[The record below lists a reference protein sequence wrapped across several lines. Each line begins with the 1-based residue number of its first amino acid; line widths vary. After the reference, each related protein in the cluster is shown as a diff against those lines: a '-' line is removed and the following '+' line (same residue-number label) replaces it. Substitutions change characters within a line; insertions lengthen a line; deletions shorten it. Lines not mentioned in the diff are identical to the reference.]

1 MLLVWFSIVLA
12 LALILVLFGYFL
24 SSPPLA
30 IAGSGLI
37 FLLGSIVMFSNLEV
51 KTGYTETIYAP
62 CENNCTEVREGG
74 DIYLAEVTT
83 SNITYIF
90 GSIQEEEVI
99 GVGINHF
106 LGFILSL
113 IGVFIFI
120 DIFSG
125 IRGLK

>member
-1 MLLVWFSIVLA
+1 MLLVWFGIVLG

-30 IAGSGLI
+30 IAGAGLI

-51 KTGYTETIYAP
+51 KTGYINEINSSM
-62 CENNCTEVREGG
+62 NNVS
-74 DIYLAEVTT
+74 YV
-83 SNITYIF
+83 Y

-120 DIFSG
+120 DIFTG
-125 IRGLK
+125 LRGLK